1 MPVKKKAVKKTAKR
15 KTKKAP
21 AKKTY
26 VCVPC
31 GAEVVVTKQGLGMN
45 RLVCCGE
52 VMQPKKK

>member
-1 MPVKKKAVKKTAKR
+1 MPAKKKAVKKTAKK

-21 AKKTY
+21 PKKTY

-31 GAEVVVTKQGLGMN
+31 GAEVVITRQGMGMT